1 MKVEKN
7 NNSLSALQESEKDN
21 IEFAK
26 LILEIPLTTDEM
38 KATALNM
45 LKDMQAIKRSRLE
58 NLQNR
63 AESFSTPFF
72 SPHHF
77 DHIYALLLHLA

>member
-63 AESFSTPFF
+63 AESFSTPF
-72 SPHHF
+72 
-77 DHIYALLLHLA
+77 

>member
-1 MKVEKN
+1 MLEIRDEGGKRN
-7 NNSLSALQESEKDN
+7 DDNSLSALQESEKDN

-45 LKDMQAIKRSRLE
+45 LKNMQAIKRSRLE

-63 AESFSTPFF
+63 AESFSTPF
-72 SPHHF
+72 
-77 DHIYALLLHLA
+77 

>member
-1 MKVEKN
+1 MLEIRDEGGRKSDD
-7 NNSLSALQESEKDN
+7 NSLTALQESEKDN

-26 LILEIPLTTDEM
+26 LILKIPLTTNEM
-38 KATALNM
+38 KASALGM

-63 AESFSTPFF
+63 AESFSTPN
-72 SPHHF
+72 
-77 DHIYALLLHLA
+77 